1 MPELPTLTVADL
13 VARDLPGNAPEGFRL
28 LPARTGFHMMV
39 GDVYGRME
47 DGLPVLAFRCSPR
60 HMNNHGACHG
70 GMIAAFADFG
80 AYTVRYAADLMETS
94 IPTAELTVDFLRP
107 IKLGDWV
114 ELRTQLTKRGRN
126 LLFARMTAT
135 VDDRIVFT
143 AKGIF
148 VSGPH
153 DLIGKEVLDALAA
166 S

>member
-1 MPELPTLTVADL
+1 M
-13 VARDLPGNAPEGFRL
+13 
-28 LPARTGFHMMV
+28 
-39 GDVYGRME
+39 
-47 DGLPVLAFRCSPR
+47 
-60 HMNNHGACHG
+60 
-70 GMIAAFADFG
+70 
-80 AYTVRYAADLMETS
+80 
-94 IPTAELTVDFLRP
+94 
-107 IKLGDWV
+107 